1 MKKASQNQG
10 CLPQKAKMRT
20 AILVNSFPSI
30 SEKFILNHIAAEIIS
45 GADITVFAAHKGGEH
60 IHHSLYDKF
69 NMERKTV
76 FLNIPRSVIKRLL
89 LSPLLFFRLFLKNPF
104 AAIEALRVHKYQIAA
119 KNCKSLYFGLWF
131 SGKHY
136 NTLHCHFGMNG
147 LIGAY
152 LKRCGFCDVV
162 VTTFHGADINFY
174 PKKYGRNIYR
184 AVYQESDSITAN
196 TRFTK
201 DKIIANGCPS
211 EKIEVIPVGLFA
223 DDFIIGGG
231 GGIPN
236 SVLTVGRLEEKK
248 GHKYSL
254 EAIKMA
260 SETVNSIQYY
270 IIGEGTLR
278 DELVKYA
285 EELGIIDRCHFL
297 GICAEDEVK
306 EYYQK
311 CSIFLL
317 SSVTAANGDMEGQG
331 LVLQEAQASGL
342 PVVSTMHNGIPE
354 GVLADKSGFLVPEKD
369 SEALAEKI
377 IILLQNEQLRK
388 EMGEAGRK
396 FVEEKYDM
404 AIIVKRLNELY
415 SSFINKHYE

>member
-1 MKKASQNQG
+1 
-10 CLPQKAKMRT
+10 MRT
-20 AILVNSFPSI
+20 AILVNSLPSI
-30 SEKFILNHIAAEIIS
+30 SEKFILNHIAGEIIS
-45 GADITVFAAHKGGEH
+45 GADITIFAAHKSNER

-69 NMERKTV
+69 NMEEKTI
-76 FLNIPRSVIKRLL
+76 FANIPRSVIKRLV
-89 LSPLLFFRLFLKNPF
+89 LSPLLFFKLFFKNPF
-104 AAIEALRVHKYQIAA
+104 AAIEALRIHTYQIAA
-119 KNCKSLYFGLWF
+119 KNCKLLYFGLCF

-152 LKRCGFCDVV
+152 LKKCGFCDTV
-162 VTTFHGADINFY
+162 VTSFHGADINFY
-174 PKKYGRNIYR
+174 PRKYGKNMYH
-184 AVYQESDSITAN
+184 AVYRESDCVTAN
-196 TRFTK
+196 TSFTK
-201 DKIIANGCPS
+201 AKLVANGCPS
-211 EKIEVIPVGLFA
+211 EKIEIIPVGLFVN
-223 DDFIIGGG
+223 DFIMERNV
-231 GGIPN
+231 IPD

-260 SETVNSIQYY
+260 SKTVNSIQYY

-278 DELVKYA
+278 GELVRYA
-285 EELGIIDRCHFL
+285 EELDIIDRCHFL

-306 EYYQK
+306 KYYQQ
-311 CSIFLL
+311 CSVFLL

-331 LVLQEAQASGL
+331 LVLQEAQASGI

-354 GVLADKSGFLVPEKD
+354 GVLADKSGFLVPERD

-377 IILLQNEQLRK
+377 IILLQNKRLRK
-388 EMGEAGRK
+388 KMGESGRK

-404 AIIVKRLNELY
+404 AVIVKRLNELY
-415 SSFINKHYE
+415 SSLPKKRYE

>member
-1 MKKASQNQG
+1 
-10 CLPQKAKMRT
+10 MRT
-20 AILVNSFPSI
+20 AILVNSLPSI
-30 SEKFILNHIAAEIIS
+30 SEKFILNHIVGEIIS
-45 GADITVFAAHKGGEH
+45 GVDITVFAAHKGIEH

-69 NMERKTV
+69 NIERKTI
-76 FLNIPRSVIKRLL
+76 FANIPRSVIKRLV
-89 LSPLLFFRLFLKNPF
+89 LSPLLFFKLFFKNPS
-104 AAIEALRVHKYQIAA
+104 AAIEALRIHTYQIAA
-119 KNCKSLYFGLWF
+119 KNCKLLYFGLCF

-152 LKRCGFCDVV
+152 LKKCGFCDTVI
-162 VTTFHGADINFY
+162 TTFHGADINFY
-174 PKKYGRNIYR
+174 PKKYGKDMYR
-184 AVYQESDSITAN
+184 AVYRESDSVTAN
-196 TRFTK
+196 TSFTK
-201 DKIIANGCPS
+201 AKLVANGCPS
-211 EKIEVIPVGLFA
+211 EKIEIIPVGLFVN
-223 DDFIIGGG
+223 DFIMGWNV
-231 GGIPN
+231 IPN

-248 GHKYSL
+248 GYKYSL

-260 SETVNSIQYY
+260 SKTINSIQYY
-270 IIGEGTLR
+270 IIGAGALH

-311 CSIFLL
+311 CSVFLL

-331 LVLQEAQASGL
+331 LVLQEAQASGI
-342 PVVSTMHNGIPE
+342 PVISTVHNGIPE
-354 GVLADKSGFLVPEKD
+354 GVLANKSGFLVPERD

-415 SSFINKHYE
+415 SSFIGRHYE